1 MFYYSSEIPRV
12 SFANDV
18 ISHDMK
24 NPKLMNILVQLS
36 KKVVRE
42 FTVTVTPIHS
52 DDVLAAGKW
61 CTCISMRKLESLP
74 VLPCLNLDN
83 IVRFVPA
90 S

>member
-12 SFANDV
+12 SFANGT
-18 ISHDMK
+18 ISHDVK
-24 NPKLMNILVQLS
+24 NPKLNILVHLS

-61 CTCISMRKLESLP
+61 FNVYVMCKLEI
-74 VLPCLNLDN
+74 LPCLNLDN